1 MSELDKAVKLVRDA
15 RWESWRRMAQTLP
28 DHHVLAVEMY
38 RVDRN
43 TTVSIFTLVRHGK
56 VVQEVLQG
64 DGRGLNVRPVAP
76 RAEQCHPVPIG
87 RGFHVETAMMSAR
100 VLMRAA
106 ADGGGSGSG
115 EDDPVA
121 AGIAYGEPP
130 PKQGTEPGIVASG
143 GVSMANTFDTTEL
156 LLGGSGSTP

>member
-1 MSELDKAVKLVRDA
+1 MKPEIEKAVDLVREA
-15 RWESWRRMAQTLP
+15 RWESWRKLAQTLP

-38 RVDRN
+38 RVDRH

-76 RAEQCHPVPIG
+76 HPDHCHPMPIG
-87 RGFHVETAMMSAR
+87 RGFHVES
-100 VLMRAA
+100 LMLTRAA
-106 ADGGGSGSG
+106 SINEGEGGGDG
-115 EDDPVA
+115 DPVA
-121 AGIAYGEPP
+121 ASIAYGEPP

-143 GVSMANTFDTTEL
+143 GVSMANAFDTTEL
-156 LLGGSGSTP
+156 LVRG

>member
-1 MSELDKAVKLVRDA
+1 MSELKKAVDLVREA
-15 RWESWRRMAQTLP
+15 RWESWRRLAEKLP

-38 RVDRN
+38 RVDRH

-76 RAEQCHPVPIG
+76 HADRCVPLPMG
-87 RGFHVETAMMSAR
+87 RSFQVESLMMSSPTASTG
-100 VLMRAA
+100 
-106 ADGGGSGSG
+106 DG
-115 EDDPVA
+115 DPVA
-121 AGIAYGEPP
+121 YSIAYGEPP

-143 GVSMANTFDTTEL
+143 GVTMANTFDTTEL
-156 LLGGSGSTP
+156 LVGGS